1 LLTIAG
7 ANFTLSEVVAKIKAD
22 PNSPWHREYLF
33 YLLKIDGSGSTT
45 FLTFADLL
53 MNLAGYLMGEPK
65 DDQKR
70 LAVYRGPGPKGNCAM
85 VLDPLLRSNVKPADI
100 AAINSLMATGK
111 VGNGVT
117 NESAHNTDPETGS
130 VRGNSVSVK
139 EFYINGAEGRRAT
152 RRSENGKVTYYYSD
166 SHVANTYKYQRL
178 I

>member
-22 PNSPWHREYLF
+22 PNSPWYREYLF

-65 DDQKR
+65 DDQQR

-85 VLDPLLRSNVKPADI
+85 VLDPLLRRNIKTADI

-117 NESAHNTDPETGS
+117 NESAHNHRS
-130 VRGNSVSVK
+130 GNRLCQGQFRLSQRVLHQWC
-139 EFYINGAEGRRAT
+139 RRPQ
-152 RRSENGKVTYYYSD
+152 S
-166 SHVANTYKYQRL
+166 YKTQRKWKGNL
-178 I
+178 LLLR